1 MSNEKEI
8 TESIKEY
15 IDDNLTQKLTVNDIA
30 RHVYLSPTYLQ
41 CLFKEAYGI
50 PLAEYVRKQRLKKSL
65 ELLYDTGEKVSEIA
79 YDIGF
84 EHESSFIR
92 SFKREFGLTPHEA
105 RKQPYGIK
113 ITPPG

>member
-15 IDDNLTQKLTVNDIA
+15 IDNNLTKKLTVNDVA
-30 RHVYLSPTYLQ
+30 RHVYLSPAYLQ
-41 CLFKEAYGI
+41 HLFKEAYGI

-65 ELLYDTGEKVSEIA
+65 ELLYDTDEKVSDIA

-92 SFKREFGLTPHEA
+92 SFKREFGMTPGET
-105 RKQPYGIK
+105 RKQNPQRFRE
-113 ITPPG
+113 